1 MKKGSYSK
9 KICAYSLITFSLS
22 ILVAIISSFIG
33 IVTDVFAYI
42 IPSIGAVAAASVVF
56 YYNKA
61 KTENLSKQKLRNI
74 LLKLVLEEKLSQED
88 YEEILYEIE
97 HIDEVIDT
105 KLSSMIDDSINEDIE
120 IQI

>member
-61 KTENLSKQKLRNI
+61 FYCTKFGITVKVYFNY
-74 LLKLVLEEKLSQED
+74 EK
-88 YEEILYEIE
+88 
-97 HIDEVIDT
+97 
-105 KLSSMIDDSINEDIE
+105 
-120 IQI
+120 